1 MNIQQ
6 LRTAIEKSQSYAKAP
21 VFKQSLMLKKK
32 NVEHLHD
39 LYGQASRL
47 GLDYLAQNQ
56 NITLSDFGLI
66 KELINEVHT
75 GTVGE
80 V

>member
-6 LRTAIEKSQSYAKAP
+6 LRTAIEQSKSYAGAP
-21 VFKQSLMLKKK
+21 NFKKTLLLKKK

-47 GLDYLAQNQ
+47 GIDYLAQNQ

-66 KELINEVHT
+66 KELIES
-75 GTVGE
+75 
-80 V
+80 

>member
-6 LRTAIEKSQSYAKAP
+6 LRTAIENSQSYAQAAN
-21 VFKQSLMLKKK
+21 FKKTLLLKKK

-47 GLDYLAQNQ
+47 GIDYLAQNQ

-66 KELINEVHT
+66 KELIES
-75 GTVGE
+75 
-80 V
+80 

>member
-6 LRTAIEKSQSYAKAP
+6 LRTAIEQSESYNKAP
-21 VFKQSLMLKKK
+21 KFKQGLMLKKK

-39 LYGQASRL
+39 LYGQATRL
-47 GLDYLAQNQ
+47 GIDYLAQNQ
-56 NITLSDFGLI
+56 NITLSDFALI
-66 KELINEVHT
+66 KELIDEVH
-75 GTVGE
+75 GRSVDK